1 MVRYLLR
8 LLAGAGAVVSLA
20 DCYNA
25 EDSWQ
30 VCCHMRIVGDDDAS
44 LPARRTFMAWQ
55 HSTSYNDDS
64 SAVEQV
70 DPELRYSS
78 VADPHATVKQ
88 RRIEAAI
95 AEFLADNPG
104 ATASD
109 YLK

>member
-55 HSTSYNDDS
+55 HSTSYNDDG
-64 SAVEQV
+64 SAVAQV
-70 DPELRYSS
+70 DPKLRYSS
-78 VADPHATVKQ
+78 LADPHATVKQ
-88 RRIEAAI
+88 RWIETPI
-95 AEFLADNPG
+95 AELLTDNPG
-104 ATASD
+104 ATAHQHR
-109 YLK
+109 